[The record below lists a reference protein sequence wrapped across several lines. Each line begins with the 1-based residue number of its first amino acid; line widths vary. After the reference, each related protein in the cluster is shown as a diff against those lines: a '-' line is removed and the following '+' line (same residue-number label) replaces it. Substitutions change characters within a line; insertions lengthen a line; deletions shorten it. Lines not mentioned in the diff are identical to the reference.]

1 MSLLHDI
8 STEDLTE
15 YFSLLLG
22 WEEKFRYIID
32 LGKKLPPYPDEF
44 KDEQHQIYGCQSM
57 VWLKVHNQTGILKFQ
72 ADADAAIVRGLIAI
86 LMIAY
91 NNKNAEYILKFDIE
105 EWLKSLGLL
114 DHLTPTRSNGL
125 NSMIKRIQLY
135 AKQFLVPDER
145 GI

>member
-1 MSLLHDI
+1 MSDLHDI
-8 STEDLTE
+8 STEDLTDF
-15 YFSLLLG
+15 FSFLPG

-32 LGKKLPPYPDEF
+32 LGKKLPPYPEEY

-57 VWLKVHNQTGILKFQ
+57 VWLKIHNNTGQLIFQ

-86 LMIAY
+86 LMVAY
-91 NNKNAEYILKFDIE
+91 NNKTAEYIVQFDVHG
-105 EWLKSLGLL
+105 WLKTLGLL

-125 NSMIKRIQLY
+125 NAMIKRIQSY
-135 AKQFLVPDER
+135 AKLSLVPDER

>member
-1 MSLLHDI
+1 MSELHDI
-8 STEDLTE
+8 STADLIE
-15 YFSLLLG
+15 YFSLLPG

-32 LGKKLPPYPDEF
+32 LGKKLPAYPDDY
-44 KDEQHQIYGCQSM
+44 KDEQHQIYGCQST
-57 VWLKVHNQTGILKFQ
+57 VWLKVIDHDSTLSFQ

-91 NNKNAEYILKFDIE
+91 NNQTPDYILKFDVKG
-105 EWLKSLGLL
+105 WLESLGLL

-125 NSMIKRIQLY
+125 NAMIKRIQSH
-135 AKQFLVPDER
+135 AKHILEPDVR

>member
-1 MSLLHDI
+1 MSELHDI
-8 STEDLTE
+8 SSADLTDF
-15 YFSLLLG
+15 FSQLPG

-32 LGKKLPPYPDEF
+32 LGKKLPPYPEEF

-57 VWLKVHNQTGILKFQ
+57 VWLKVHDNAGTLTFL

-86 LMIAY
+86 LMVAY
-91 NNKNAEYILKFDIE
+91 NNKNAGDILEFDVE
-105 EWLKSLGLL
+105 KWLNSLGLL

-125 NSMIKRIQLY
+125 NSMIKRIQSY
-135 AKQFLVPDER
+135 AKQTLVPDER

>member
-1 MSLLHDI
+1 
-8 STEDLTE
+8 
-15 YFSLLLG
+15 
-22 WEEKFRYIID
+22 
-32 LGKKLPPYPDEF
+32 
-44 KDEQHQIYGCQSM
+44 M

-135 AKQFLVPDER
+135 AKQLLVPDER